1 MQWFRRI
8 ICPITPLTCV
18 LMSCTLYDFL
28 QLTHLRSRALQ
39 RDSFFSQVKP
49 ASTLR
54 LLCCVESDSWNRL
67 WLTSNL
73 PVPYKLLNC
82 THKCL
87 LPLFLWVCMCVCTLQ
102 NETDIVYSKKKNQ
115 AAERIAFT
123 LVSVPHGNDISSLFE
138 LDATTLQRADCLVPR
153 SVIPTRG
160 NAKENRSQL

>member
-8 ICPITPLTCV
+8 ICTITPLTCV

-82 THKCL
+82 THKC
-87 LPLFLWVCMCVCTLQ
+87 FSSFVFVGVYVCVYASEWDRYCVLEEEESSSRKDCFHLGFCSSWEWHFISVWAGCHHSAACRLSRAQ
-102 NETDIVYSKKKNQ
+102 VSYSH
-115 AAERIAFT
+115 AR
-123 LVSVPHGNDISSLFE
+123 
-138 LDATTLQRADCLVPR
+138 QR
-153 SVIPTRG
+153 
-160 NAKENRSQL
+160 